1 MPEFIYSLAAD
12 GIYVNLFAA
21 STIVW
26 QQAGQS
32 LELRMATEFPFHPD
46 VELRLSVSRPVRARL
61 RVRVPAWAA
70 REMPI
75 RINGSAA
82 TTGKAGSYVAL
93 DRVWKEGDAIS
104 FTLPMDFRLTH
115 YAGVDRVAGQEQ
127 YALEYGPILMAL
139 VGGVDASGGAVIPLA
154 PEDLPKRLRQ
164 RAGEPLRFGVE
175 GGIEQQEYM
184 PYWQVV
190 ADQPFTCYP
199 VLHT

>member
-1 MPEFIYSLAAD
+1 
-12 GIYVNLFAA
+12 
-21 STIVW
+21 
-26 QQAGQS
+26 
-32 LELRMATEFPFHPD
+32 
-46 VELRLSVSRPVRARL
+46 
-61 RVRVPAWAA
+61 
-70 REMPI
+70 MPI

-164 RAGEPLRFGVE
+164 KAGERLRFAVE

>member
-1 MPEFIYSLAAD
+1 
-12 GIYVNLFAA
+12 
-21 STIVW
+21 
-26 QQAGQS
+26 
-32 LELRMATEFPFHPD
+32 
-46 VELRLSVSRPVRARL
+46 
-61 RVRVPAWAA
+61 
-70 REMPI
+70 
-75 RINGSAA
+75 
-82 TTGKAGSYVAL
+82 
-93 DRVWKEGDAIS
+93 
-104 FTLPMDFRLTH
+104 
-115 YAGVDRVAGQEQ
+115 VDRVAGQEQ